1 MSFSNSLG
9 GGSGYKPSGGSTG
22 ANQGSKKIAGYNLT
36 TLPTM
41 SAETKQLYDYLLS
54 NFPKEGLAKGLGLTG
69 RVAGGD
75 QGAFDELE
83 APAYSAFDRFSG
95 QTASR
100 FSGEGMGARNSSG
113 FQNAIAQG
121 QSDLSQGLASQR
133 MGLQRQALQDL
144 RGFSQDLFGTQ
155 TQENVLSKKPSSFW
169 DYLLQGAGM
178 GIGNIPGMFNF
189 NYGS

>member
-9 GGSGYKPSGGSTG
+9 GSGGYKPNYGSTG
-22 ANQGSKKIAGYNLT
+22 SNQGSKKIAGYNLS

-41 SAETKQLYDYLLS
+41 SPETMQLYNHLLG
-54 NFPKEGLAKGLGLTG
+54 NFPKDDFAKGLGLTG
-69 RVAGGD
+69 RIASGD
-75 QGAFDELE
+75 QGAFDEIE
-83 APAYSAFDRFSG
+83 APAYAAFDKFSG

-113 FQNAIAQG
+113 FQNTIAQG
-121 QSDLSQGLASQR
+121 QSDLSQGLAAQR

-169 DYLLQGAGM
+169 DYLLQGAGQ
-178 GIGNIPGMFNF
+178 GIGNVPGMFNF
-189 NYGS
+189 GF